1 LLIIAPEAFF
11 HKIHTCTILDA
22 TQLPWAEVHLCLA
35 TAYAERRPEDGFPKA
50 ESLDLSAH
58 HYAAALEV
66 FEKPKHPVE
75 WAMVQANLATALRER
90 SALLSAENPLPPPS
104 EAADAEGKKNG
115 NSNGADESG
124 SSGKNI
130 DLTPLQQEAVDCL
143 EAAIVHYECA
153 LEVFTQSNSGEV
165 WSVLQNHLA
174 ACYADRTVSFLL
186 YRFSNV

>member
-1 LLIIAPEAFF
+1 M
-11 HKIHTCTILDA
+11 HS
-22 TQLPWAEVHLCLA
+22 QLPWAEVNLCLA

-90 SALLSAENPLPPPS
+90 SALLFAENPLPS
-104 EAADAEGKKNG
+104 SSADGKK
-115 NSNGADESG
+115 DEDAKG
-124 SSGKNI
+124 GDSSSSTEKLN
-130 DLTPLQQEAVDCL
+130 PLQQEAVDCL

-153 LEVFTQSNSGEV
+153 LEVFSQSNSGEV

-174 ACYADRTVSFLL
+174 ACYADRTVS
-186 YRFSNV
+186 